1 MHCVSQSQRRRVE
14 CSELTCNLLEPENKA
29 LVRIAH
35 YQPLPRIVCGLYRLT
50 ALIQVS
56 IVPTVNPVEL
66 DPFFHVS
73 PSFSVPWRRHSLKVD
88 TVSGALTFVVRHGD

>member
-14 CSELTCNLLEPENKA
+14 CSELTGNLLQPENKA

-35 YQPLPRIVCGLYRLT
+35 YQPLPRIVCGLCYLT

-56 IVPTVNPVEL
+56 RIPTVNPVEL
-66 DPFFHVS
+66 DPFFYVS
-73 PSFSVPWRRHSLKVD
+73 PSVSVPWL
-88 TVSGALTFVVRHGD
+88 